1 MNLFMHWKSSLYAQ
15 WNLFRVWPTI
25 FYSNVGRDKN
35 FFHGNTIRI
44 KNKKLECHYLYR
56 TIFNKMIKF
65 PGLTIHFTLPFY
77 WVVTQ
82 INRWIS
88 AKLKLFYSIKYISQT
103 WINYWFFKI
112 RKYIYIYTYKIKWTI
127 LKNHHSRYDNIII
140 WINISDCMNI
150 FTMIKQ
156 NFISST
162 RHSMCLVFI
171 SINHSQM

>member
-1 MNLFMHWKSSLYAQ
+1 MTSFFLTLIFFL
-15 WNLFRVWPTI
+15 LFRSFEHSCFRRLINRGKNSNRQKNLKVQNVSRLNHFNCNESFYALKEFTLCTIELVWPTI

-35 FFHGNTIRI
+35 FFHRNSIRI

-112 RKYIYIYTYKIKWTI
+112 RKYLY
-127 LKNHHSRYDNIII
+127 LH
-140 WINISDCMNI
+140 
-150 FTMIKQ
+150 
-156 NFISST
+156 
-162 RHSMCLVFI
+162 L
-171 SINHSQM
+171 